1 MGFVVAPDD
10 VDGFKEGT
18 SLVDKDFKVGSKG
31 LLVEICNCFPRFKII
46 WPLNVGRAGRKIAE
60 TY

>member
-31 LLVEICNCFPRFKII
+31 LLVEICNCFSRF
-46 WPLNVGRAGRKIAE
+46 
-60 TY
+60 